1 MHKCWGRGVEWL
13 TAMAAFFSFTTLGS
27 SHCVDRVSGGG
38 GGGGGRGEVRDETGE
53 VD

>member
-1 MHKCWGRGVEWL
+1 MHKCWGHGVEWL

-27 SHCVDRVSGGG
+27 SHCVDRVSVGG
-38 GGGGGRGEVRDETGE
+38 GEVRDGMGE